1 MRRFWLLLHRWQ
13 ALALGLPLIV
23 VALLGSSLVVLKPLD
38 RWLNAELFSV
48 PAGTPAPDL
57 LERTRRHLQ
66 AEFGPEASF
75 VLRPP
80 REAGESLRATVRGKR
95 WAGFI
100 YFDPRNAREL
110 GRRGEREG
118 LSSRALRGSK

>member
-1 MRRFWLLLHRWQ
+1 M
-13 ALALGLPLIV
+13 IV

-48 PAGTPAPDL
+48 PACTPAPDL
-57 LERTRRHLQ
+57 LERTRRQLQ

-80 REAGESLRATVRGKR
+80 REAGSLGV
-95 WAGFI
+95 F
-100 YFDPRNAREL
+100 
-110 GRRGEREG
+110 G
-118 LSSRALRGSK
+118 LWLW